1 MNTKEP
7 QAASSRKTPAIVLS
21 GPDSMAAFTPVE
33 RDGAC
38 QHVVDSHAE
47 PIPRVHSHQYGRNL
61 EVAVMHWIRSEV
73 LGPGQTLS
81 GKSAV
86 RYEHVAWAQTLKPRP
101 AAEQLA
107 EIQCHLELA
116 GHLPLVQ
123 GANIEILM
131 YHVRKGSTIHAVRRN
146 SVQDQQSLHEP
157 LLCPTARNLWS
168 VLRMG
173 TSRNPSSGCL
183 GRPGPI
189 MLVQ

>member
-1 MNTKEP
+1 
-7 QAASSRKTPAIVLS
+7 
-21 GPDSMAAFTPVE
+21 
-33 RDGAC
+33 
-38 QHVVDSHAE
+38 
-47 PIPRVHSHQYGRNL
+47 
-61 EVAVMHWIRSEV
+61 MHWIRSEV

-123 GANIEILM
+123 GANIEISM
-131 YHVRKGSTIHAVRRN
+131 YHVRKGSTIHAVQRN

-157 LLCPTARNLWS
+157 LFCPTARKLWS

-183 GRPGPI
+183 GRPGLI